1 MKLIYQFILLISLSS
16 CGLTNRFESSSD
28 YAIDGQFERYV
39 TYEVVNNNGL
49 SLDQNVAIV
58 KGINLQLGA
67 LGFSPAVDQPS
78 LYVYYQLYSDQFEFM
93 SLDQPS
99 LDHWLA
105 IKDYSTM
112 EVTDG
117 WRSVNRKSVGE
128 TLMIVLFDP
137 LIGQEVW
144 KGSISRPTFSSGYD
158 YQSAAQAVLY
168 RHMFPARHMGK
179 PSHIPVD

>member
-1 MKLIYQFILLISLSS
+1 MKLTFQFILLISLSS

-39 TYEVVNNNGL
+39 TYDVVNNNGL
-49 SLDQNVAIV
+49 SIDQNAAIA

-67 LGFSPAVDQPS
+67 LGFSPSVDQPS
-78 LYVYYQLYSDQFEFM
+78 LYVYYQLYIERFEFM
-93 SLDQPS
+93 SLEQPS
-99 LDHWLA
+99 LDNWLV
-105 IKDYSTM
+105 IKDYQAIEAT
-112 EVTDG
+112 EG
-117 WRSVNRKSVGE
+117 WRSVNRKSVGQ

-137 LIGQEVW
+137 LLGQEVW

-168 RHMFPARHMGK
+168 RHMILTRDLGK